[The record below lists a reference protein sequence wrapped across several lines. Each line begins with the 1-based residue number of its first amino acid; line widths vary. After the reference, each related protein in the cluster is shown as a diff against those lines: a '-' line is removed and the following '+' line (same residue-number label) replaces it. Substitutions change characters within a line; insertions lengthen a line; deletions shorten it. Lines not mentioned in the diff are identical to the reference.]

1 MLVRDWMNRELVT
14 VWADDSMETAALK
27 MKAHE
32 VRLLPVLV
40 KQDVLVG
47 VVSYRDLKRASA
59 SDATLLDV
67 HELAYLLTRVKV
79 RDIMTPEP
87 VTVTWDFTVE
97 EAASLMLSRKISGL
111 PVIGPDEKLMGVITQ
126 NDVFRLLIALTGV
139 GRRGMQFALEVADHS
154 GALQVVEEGIR
165 AHGGRIVSIL
175 TTREGATQGYRKAF
189 VRAQEVRRAELP
201 QLLEALG
208 RAGRLMYMVDHLENR
223 RQIFD

>member
-27 MKAHE
+27 MKAHD

-47 VVSYRDLKRASA
+47 VVSDRDLKRASA

-67 HELAYLLTRVKV
+67 HELAYLLTQVKV
-79 RDIMTPEP
+79 KDIMTPRP
-87 VTVTWDFTVE
+87 VTIKWDFTVE
-97 EAASLMLSRKISGL
+97 EAAALMLSRKISGL
-111 PVIGPDEKLMGVITQ
+111 PVIGADEKLMGVITQ

-139 GRRGMQFALEVADHS
+139 GRRGIQFALEVADHP
-154 GALQVVEEGIR
+154 GALQAVEEGIR
-165 AHGGRIVSIL
+165 NHGGRIVSIL
-175 TTREGATQGYRKAF
+175 TTHEGATHACRKVF

-201 QLLEALG
+201 QLLDTLG
-208 RAGRLMYMVDHLENR
+208 RAGRLLYMVDHLENR
-223 RQIFD
+223 RQVFD